1 MPCFLKFPP
10 LGGLVLLALWGL
22 GAQAAEEPKPD
33 AQPDGTTFRRT
44 VKGVEETFTVSPTF
58 LFEGGPVREFVK
70 AIEKHY
76 HVDWFSVLTAS
87 DDSMNLRVPKL
98 RLTQR
103 AGTGILAEAHLRSYL
118 NELLTLYNHVAENDP
133 RLDKLFIEG
142 YLPAPSVVMFIPRTN
157 SSPPDMKVRAFPLAG
172 IPKEDWGK
180 LQKELMEATDQ
191 AKMHILEWHRVSGG
205 NDRTGFEG
213 ASAAIHP
220 ETNVLVACGSE
231 VYLQLVDSFINAF
244 NANRRPAPAP
254 AAEKKM

>member
-1 MPCFLKFPP
+1 MPCFLRFPS
-10 LGGLVLLALWGL
+10 LGGLALLALWGL
-22 GAQAAEEPKPD
+22 GAQAAEEPKP
-33 AQPDGTTFRRT
+33 AAEPAGTTFRRT
-44 VKGVEETFTVSPTF
+44 VKGAEETFTVSPTF
-58 LFEGGPVREFVK
+58 LFEGGPVRDFVK

-87 DDSMNLRVPKL
+87 EDSMNLRVPKL

-103 AGTGILAEAHLRSYL
+103 AETGILAEARLGSWL

-133 RLDKLFIEG
+133 RLDRLFIEG

-180 LQKELMEATDQ
+180 LHKELMEATDQ
-191 AKMHILEWHRVSGG
+191 AKLHILEWRRGSG

-213 ASAAIHP
+213 ASASIHP
-220 ETNVLVACGSE
+220 ETCLLVAYGSE
-231 VYLQLVDSFINAF
+231 VYLQLVESFINAF
-244 NANRRPAPAP
+244 NANRRPAPGP
-254 AAEKKM
+254 AAEKKL